1 MEALDFLKK
10 LNDNGYEAYIVGGYV
25 RDKLLGTDSTDID
38 IATNAKPKAIS
49 EIFDVSNKDNLGVI
63 NIKTDSLN
71 VDITTFRKESHYIGH
86 KPKNLAYVNDLM
98 TDLKRRDFTINA
110 ICMDKDGN
118 IIDLL
123 NGQKDLED
131 KILRCVGK
139 VKKKFSEDPLRM
151 LRALR
156 IAIIYNL
163 KINNEEL
170 IFILNNKK
178 LFNRISYDRKKSE
191 IGKILISSNAIEGL
205 NFLKILGLLDVL
217 EINFSNNIVN
227 VDDYVGMWSQLE
239 YSENYRFTKLESNR
253 IDAIREI
260 VKEGK
265 INAHT
270 IYDYGFYDTYVASQ
284 ILKMDKTYVSKL
296 NSDMT
301 LHTENELC
309 INGEDIKQALKIDES
324 PKIKEIK
331 EKIIT
336 EILNGNLVNEKNQ
349 ILEYIKK
356 KWK

>member
-1 MEALDFLKK
+1 
-10 LNDNGYEAYIVGGYV
+10 
-25 RDKLLGTDSTDID
+25 
-38 IATNAKPKAIS
+38 
-49 EIFDVSNKDNLGVI
+49 
-63 NIKTDSLN
+63 
-71 VDITTFRKESHYIGH
+71 
-86 KPKNLAYVNDLM
+86 
-98 TDLKRRDFTINA
+98 
-110 ICMDKDGN
+110 
-118 IIDLL
+118 
-123 NGQKDLED
+123 
-131 KILRCVGK
+131 
-139 VKKKFSEDPLRM
+139 
-151 LRALR
+151 
-156 IAIIYNL
+156 
-163 KINNEEL
+163 
-170 IFILNNKK
+170 
-178 LFNRISYDRKKSE
+178 
-191 IGKILISSNAIEGL
+191 
-205 NFLKILGLLDVL
+205 
-217 EINFSNNIVN
+217 
-227 VDDYVGMWSQLE
+227 MWSQLE

-296 NSDMT
+296 NADMT